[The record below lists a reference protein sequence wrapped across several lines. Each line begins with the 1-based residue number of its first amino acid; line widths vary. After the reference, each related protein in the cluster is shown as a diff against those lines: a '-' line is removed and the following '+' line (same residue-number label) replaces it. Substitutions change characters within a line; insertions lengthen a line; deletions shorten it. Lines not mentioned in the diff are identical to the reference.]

1 MNLQIFLKTPQAL
14 MTMSPAA
21 VATFERMLAVGQCA
35 FLSATVDEMLC
46 GAAGVGRQQDW
57 PLAPLAA
64 LADGLDTSADYV
76 MFAQPVHLQLRR
88 DSFTIASETLGL
100 QQAESEAFLTLLNQH
115 FAGQGLTFMASPHCH
130 HRWYVRLQST
140 PAIQTTAA
148 DVAVGRDIRP
158 LLPRG
163 RDAAFWNAFLNEV
176 QMLLFD
182 HPLNQA
188 REARGELAVSGVWVY
203 GGGVLPARPEA
214 TMPAL
219 FAEDAVARGLAI
231 LHASL
236 CHEVPQD
243 VHSVLQSEAPL
254 VCLVPVES
262 AGAVVNDLPFL
273 WQALRQGR
281 LRHLELAIAMGD
293 RVLQCKIDKWDT
305 WKFWRKSRPWTEV
318 LGG

>member
-1 MNLQIFLKTPQAL
+1 MH
-14 MTMSPAA
+14 PAA

-35 FLSATVDEMLC
+35 FLSTTVDEMLC

-57 PLAPLAA
+57 PLAPLGA
-64 LADGLDTSADYV
+64 LSNGLDTGLETSADYV

-88 DSFTIASETLGL
+88 DSFTIAPESLVL
-100 QQAESEAFLTLLNQH
+100 QQAEAEVFLALLNQH
-115 FAGQGLTFMASPHCH
+115 FAGQGLAFVASPHGY
-130 HRWYVRLQST
+130 HRWYVQLQST

-148 DVAVGRDIRP
+148 DAAVGRDIRP

-188 REARGELAVSGVWVY
+188 REARGEPAVSGVWVY

-219 FAEDAVARGLAI
+219 FAEDAVARGLAT
-231 LHASL
+231 LHASP
-236 CHEVPQD
+236 CQEVPQD
-243 VHSVLQSEAPL
+243 VRALLASEAPL
-254 VCLVPVES
+254 VWLVPVAS
-262 AGAVVNDLPFL
+262 AGVVVNGLPLL
-273 WQALRQGR
+273 WQALGQGR
-281 LRHLELAIAMGD
+281 LRQLELNIAMGD